1 MTSHHDQNRE
11 ISKKKSNRP
20 GFGITEQFVDNVYSF
35 SSQYGNNI
43 SISYT
48 ANNIIGP
55 PSTFPEYGDFPQA
68 FAMRTYGLWWDKA
81 PSRSIDYMPQNNP
94 DVVSQDYIDIEYREP
109 VYPIRVS
116 IYELYNPG
124 SVIAIWAQD
133 SYDQWFQLWSGPPQ
147 IVTQQSRLFSPPLQL
162 CNFKTKMLR
171 LEFNHSLLDYY
182 TELDA
187 VSLIGTSEMI
197 VPKDPSNKRSLSDL
211 LQDMTYGHGFN
222 NIPDYNLT
230 PHYENGQQSIKNL
243 KETLDEYYTTNESN
257 IIDNLQSMLIS
268 DLEQLYHSIPPIEEG
283 LNNMQQF
290 LIKDLPRFVNNIEA
304 SSNEPKELCGNFS
317 MLSIETILK
326 ILKYLDLRS
335 LYRISRV
342 NKYFY
347 NLALDPLLY
356 TSLNLKPYWH
366 SFNART
372 LQNLSLRCKYLRK
385 LDLSWCGNHC
395 MFSATCIKVFLIDC
409 GGLLTHLRLNCC
421 KYVDNSTICQI
432 SITCKNLKELCL
444 RNCQGIQDRGF
455 EYLENLEFLERL
467 DLYRTS
473 IQSETLCKILQRNR
487 WLRHLNI
494 AGTFQ
499 DNININVVAMEL
511 GRSCPDLESIDFWKA
526 QTLTSQGINAL
537 AACKNLREVDF
548 SWCSNTSGHG
558 ETLVK
563 LFSSCQFLEKVFLA
577 TFRGLTDRD
586 LKELTQCKHLKQLDL
601 LGALSLT
608 PEICY
613 EILSSCPKLE
623 LMDISFCEGIN
634 NFYVEKLRQEYPHVA
649 IKKIIGYH

>member
-1 MTSHHDQNRE
+1 MSHHDQNRK
-11 ISKKKSNRP
+11 ISKKELNRSE
-20 GFGITEQFVDNVYSF
+20 FTVIEQFVDNVYSF

-48 ANNIIGP
+48 APNIIGP
-55 PSTFPEYGDFPQA
+55 PSKFPEYGDFPQA

-133 SYDQWFQLWSGPPQ
+133 CYGQWFQLWSGLPQ

-187 VSLIGTSEMI
+187 VSLIGTSEMMF
-197 VPKDPSNKRSLSDL
+197 PKDPSNKRNLSDL
-211 LQDMTYGHGFN
+211 LQDTIYGHFN
-222 NIPDYNLT
+222 NIADHNLT
-230 PHYENGQQSIKNL
+230 PHYENPQQNINNL
-243 KETLDEYYTTNESN
+243 KVILDEYYTTYESN
-257 IIDNLQSMLIS
+257 NLQSMLIS
-268 DLEQLYHSIPPIEEG
+268 DVEQIYHSIPPIEEG

-290 LIKDLPRFVNNIEA
+290 LIKDLPRFVNNVEA

-317 MLSIETILK
+317 ILSIETILK
-326 ILKYLDLRS
+326 ILKKLDLKS

-342 NKYFY
+342 NK
-347 NLALDPLLY
+347 
-356 TSLNLKPYWH
+356 
-366 SFNART
+366 
-372 LQNLSLRCKYLRK
+372 CKYLRR
-385 LDLSWCGNHC
+385 LDLSWCGNHG
-395 MFSATCIKVFLIDC
+395 MFSATSIKEFLIEC
-409 GGLLTHLRLNCC
+409 GSLLTHLRLNCC
-421 KYVDNSTICQI
+421 KNVDDSTIYQI
-432 SITCKNLKELCL
+432 SVTCKNLKELCL
-444 RNCQGIQDRGF
+444 RNCQSIQDKGF

-467 DLYRTS
+467 DFYRTS
-473 IQSETLCKILQRNR
+473 IKTETLCKILQKNR
-487 WLRHLNI
+487 WLRHLNVV
-494 AGTFQ
+494 GTFQ
-499 DNININVVAMEL
+499 DNINIDIVAMEL
-511 GRSCPDLESIDFWKA
+511 GRSCPNLESIDFWKA
-526 QTLTSQGINAL
+526 QTLTALGINAL

-548 SWCSNTSGHG
+548 SWCGNTSGHG

-563 LFSSCQFLEKVFLA
+563 LFSCCQFLEKIFLA

-586 LKELTQCKHLKQLDL
+586 LKGLTQCKHLKQLDL

-623 LMDISFCEGIN
+623 LMDLSFCDNIN
-634 NFYVEKLRQEYPHVA
+634 NFYIEKLRQEYPHVA
-649 IKKIIGYH
+649 IKRIMDYH

>member
-1 MTSHHDQNRE
+1 MMSHYDKNRE
-11 ISKKKSNRP
+11 ISKKELNGSK
-20 GFGITEQFVDNVYSF
+20 FDVTEQFVYNVYSF

-48 ANNIIGP
+48 AHNIIGP
-55 PSTFPEYGDFPQA
+55 PSKFPEYGDFPQA

-133 SYDQWFQLWSGPPQ
+133 CYGQWFQLWSRPPQ
-147 IVTQQSRLFSPPLQL
+147 IVTQQSRLFSPPLRL

-187 VSLIGTSEMI
+187 VSLIGTSKMMF
-197 VPKDPSNKRSLSDL
+197 PKDPSNKQSLSDI
-211 LQDMTYGHGFN
+211 LQDTIYGHSFN
-222 NIPDYNLT
+222 NIPNDNLT
-230 PHYENGQQSIKNL
+230 PHYENTQESIKNL
-243 KETLDEYYTTNESN
+243 KAILDEYYTTYESN
-257 IIDNLQSMLIS
+257 IIDNLKSILIS
-268 DLEQLYHSIPPIEEG
+268 GLEQLYHSVPPIEEG
-283 LNNMQQF
+283 LNKMQQF
-290 LIKDLPRFVNNIEA
+290 LIKDLPRFTNNIEA

-317 MLSIETILK
+317 MLSIETMLK
-326 ILKYLDLRS
+326 ILKNLDLRS
-335 LYRISRV
+335 LYRMSRV

-366 SFNART
+366 SFNTCT
-372 LQNLSLRCKYLRK
+372 LDNLLLRCKYLQK
-385 LDLSWCGNHC
+385 LDLSWCGNHD
-395 MFSATCIKVFLIDC
+395 MFSTTCIKIFLSDC
-409 GGLLTHLRLNCC
+409 GSLLTHLRLNCC
-421 KYVDNSTICQI
+421 KTVDDSTIYQI

-444 RNCQGIQDRGF
+444 RNCQGIQDWGF

-467 DLYRTS
+467 DLYRTF
-473 IQSETLCKILQRNR
+473 IKTDTLCKILQKNR

-499 DNININVVAMEL
+499 DNINIDVIAMEL

-548 SWCSNTSGHG
+548 SWCGSTSGHG

-563 LFSSCQFLEKVFLA
+563 LFSSCQFLEKIFLA

-586 LKELTQCKHLKQLDL
+586 LKGLTQCKHLKQLDL
-601 LGALSLT
+601 LGALFLT

-613 EILSSCPKLE
+613 DILSSCPKLE
-623 LMDISFCEGIN
+623 LMDLSFCDNIS
-634 NFYVEKLRQEYPHVA
+634 NFYIKKLRQEYPHVA
-649 IKKIIGYH
+649 IKRIIDYY

>member
-1 MTSHHDQNRE
+1 MSHHDQNRK
-11 ISKKKSNRP
+11 ISKKELNRSE
-20 GFGITEQFVDNVYSF
+20 FTVIEQFVDNVYSF

-48 ANNIIGP
+48 APNIIGP
-55 PSTFPEYGDFPQA
+55 PSKFPEYGDFPQA

-133 SYDQWFQLWSGPPQ
+133 CYGQWFQLWSGLPQ

-187 VSLIGTSEMI
+187 VSLIGTSEMMF
-197 VPKDPSNKRSLSDL
+197 PKDPSNKRNLSDL
-211 LQDMTYGHGFN
+211 LQDTIYGHFN
-222 NIPDYNLT
+222 NIADHNLT
-230 PHYENGQQSIKNL
+230 PHYENPQQNINNL
-243 KETLDEYYTTNESN
+243 KVILDEYYTTYESN
-257 IIDNLQSMLIS
+257 NLQSMLIS
-268 DLEQLYHSIPPIEEG
+268 DVEQIYHSIPPIEEG

-290 LIKDLPRFVNNIEA
+290 LIKDLPRFVNNVEA

-317 MLSIETILK
+317 ILSIETILK
-326 ILKYLDLRS
+326 ILKKLDLKS

-372 LQNLSLRCKYLRK
+372 LHNLSLRCKYLRR
-385 LDLSWCGNHC
+385 LDLSWCGNHG
-395 MFSATCIKVFLIDC
+395 MFSATSIKEFLIEC
-409 GGLLTHLRLNCC
+409 GSLLTHLRLNCC
-421 KYVDNSTICQI
+421 KNVDDSTIYQI
-432 SITCKNLKELCL
+432 SVTCKNLKELCL
-444 RNCQGIQDRGF
+444 RNCQSIQDKGF

-467 DLYRTS
+467 DFYRTS
-473 IQSETLCKILQRNR
+473 IKTETLCKILQKNR
-487 WLRHLNI
+487 WLRHLNVV
-494 AGTFQ
+494 GTFQ
-499 DNININVVAMEL
+499 DNINIDIVAMEL
-511 GRSCPDLESIDFWKA
+511 GRSCPNLESIDFWKA
-526 QTLTSQGINAL
+526 QTLTALGINAL

-548 SWCSNTSGHG
+548 SWCGNTSGHG

-563 LFSSCQFLEKVFLA
+563 LFSCCQFLEKIFLA

-586 LKELTQCKHLKQLDL
+586 LKGLTQCKHLKQLDL

-623 LMDISFCEGIN
+623 LMDLSFCDNIN
-634 NFYVEKLRQEYPHVA
+634 NFYIEKLRQEYPHVA
-649 IKKIIGYH
+649 IKRIMDYH